1 MLKKTSQLAIKELY
15 MYLHAYKVEVKKQ
28 VGSIL
33 FAKTIYNIFIKE
45 I

>member
-15 MYLHAYKVEVKKQ
+15 IYLRAYGVWVKKQ

-33 FAKTIYNIFIKE
+33 FAKTIYNVLIKE